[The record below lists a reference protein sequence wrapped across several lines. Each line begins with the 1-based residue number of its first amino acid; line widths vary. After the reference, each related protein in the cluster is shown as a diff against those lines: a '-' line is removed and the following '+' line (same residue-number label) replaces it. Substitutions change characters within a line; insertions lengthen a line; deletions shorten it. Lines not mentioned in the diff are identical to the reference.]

1 MAHLIF
7 DEDEARQLRESARER
22 AAAGEGL
29 LAYTLE
35 QLAAEGI
42 YLSKATPY
50 ADVQGPPRARRHGR
64 RPYSRRRLTTPK
76 HGPWR
81 AHVVLHDVAER
92 QIDEMIDEDR
102 EVLDAAI
109 VRLSL
114 DHRIGSRA

>member
-42 YLSKATPY
+42 DLSQATPY
-50 ADVQGPPRARRHGR
+50 AEVQARYG
-64 RPYSRRRLTTPK
+64 LGGT
-76 HGPWR
+76 
-81 AHVVLHDVAER
+81 
-92 QIDEMIDEDR
+92 
-102 EVLDAAI
+102 DAA
-109 VRLSL
+109 RTA
-114 DHRIGSRA
+114 GAA